1 MDSAN
6 RFNNMKSVNK
16 LICQEVGNDEYM
28 IACNFGSRRMNGF
41 EVIEREGGREG
52 GKGSDASPGHRKQK
66 KAGSEQGYSLIDCS
80 KREIKCVLT

>member
-16 LICQEVGNDEYM
+16 LCQEVGNDEYM
-28 IACNFGSRRMNGF
+28 IVCNFGSRRMNGF
-41 EVIEREGGREG
+41 EVIEREEGRDGGGG

-66 KAGSEQGYSLIDCS
+66 KAGSEQGY
-80 KREIKCVLT
+80 

>member
-28 IACNFGSRRMNGF
+28 IVCNFGSRRMNGF

-52 GKGSDASPGHRKQK
+52 GGRAPMPLPVTGNKKKPGLNRVT
-66 KAGSEQGYSLIDCS
+66 SS
-80 KREIKCVLT
+80 

>member
-28 IACNFGSRRMNGF
+28 IVCNFGSRRMNGF

-52 GKGSDASPGHRKQK
+52 GEGLSRSQETK
-66 KAGSEQGYSLIDCS
+66 KS
-80 KREIKCVLT
+80 RV